1 MSDLKQNVTSDAFWL
16 RTLFVVLF
24 FLVYRV
30 IDLILLLLTIVQW
43 LFRLLS
49 GEPNEALQQFGSS
62 LGIYVQQIIHYLTG
76 VSDEKPYPFKDWPD
90 SK

>member
-30 IDLILLLLTIVQW
+30 IDLILLLLTVVQW

-49 GEPNEALQQFGSS
+49 GEPNEALQQFGNS

-76 VSDEKPYPFKDWPD
+76 ASDEKPYPFKDWPD